1 MSIITLNNRA
11 INRSDTASAGQVW
24 TATSATAADFQD
36 AGGGKIG
43 QVVTATK
50 TDDWESAS
58 ATWVDLTD
66 MTVNITPSASSSKVF
81 IMVSLGSWV
90 NSASNAR
97 GMCKIL
103 RDSTTIAVG
112 DAATGEEATFNVCF
126 RSNDGE
132 HHQTPANFS
141 WLDSPSTT
149 SQVTYKLQ
157 VQRGPDAQ
165 GSMTLNRPGAGHH
178 ADGANTASAIT
189 VMEVLA

>member
-1 MSIITLNNRA
+1 
-11 INRSDTASAGQVW
+11 
-24 TATSATAADFQD
+24 
-36 AGGGKIG
+36 GGGKIG

-50 TDDWESAS
+50 TDDFESAS

-90 NSASNAR
+90 NSSSNAR
-97 GMCKIL
+97 AMCKIL
-103 RDSTTIAVG
+103 RDSTSIAVG
-112 DAATGEEATFNVCF
+112 DAATGEEATFNVCL
-126 RSNDGE
+126 RSNDGS

-165 GSMTLNRPGAGHH
+165 GSITLNRPGTSSS
-178 ADGANTASAIT
+178 DGANTASAIT